1 MSAVLCVALTGPL
14 VHMLQ
19 CLVMSSVRWRLSVR
33 SACAR
38 GMSSLH
44 LKAEPGAEPSSRTSR
59 PNLKLDLKAA
69 DRRASLKPELKADL
83 NPDLK
88 ADLRLPRAA

>member
-33 SACAR
+33 SARAR

-59 PNLKLDLKAA
+59 PNLKLDLKA
-69 DRRASLKPELKADL
+69 DRRASLKPDLKADL